1 MSISRRVFIKSG
13 ISALSVSLIAP
24 RMLISAARAAGF
36 ETRQPGK
43 SKIFVVL
50 QLGGGN
56 DGLNMVVPYG
66 LGQYYSVRPT
76 LGIEPGKV
84 LPLNNQIGM
93 NPNMESLHDLFK
105 QNKVALI
112 QGVGYP
118 NPNRS
123 HFRSIEIWQTANP
136 EKIIETGWLGRYLD
150 YTEKGDNLFA
160 AVNVEPT
167 LPKTLAAN
175 KSLVPSVS
183 NVFEFTFRTDPQFAA
198 DREVQRKAFES
209 IYDSFT
215 LKRPEVDLLRKVGTD
230 ANDAS
235 DYLQKIVRS
244 YKSDVKYP
252 GGQLGNGLKFIAQMI
267 TGGVN
272 AKIFSVNLDG
282 FDTHTNQLGVQNR
295 LLKQL
300 SDGIAAFYRDLEN
313 HGLQDDVVLMTFS
326 EFGRRVAENNGR
338 GTDHGTAAPLWVVG
352 GKVKG
357 GVYGDHPSL
366 TNLDEGDL
374 KYNLDFRCVYA
385 TILEKWLGADSKQ
398 ILGQNFDLLPIV

>member
-1 MSISRRVFIKSG
+1 MSISRRRFLKSG
-13 ISALSVSLIAP
+13 ISALSVSLVAP
-24 RMLISAARAAGF
+24 KLFLSAAQAAGF
-36 ETRQPGK
+36 EQRQPGQ
-43 SKIFVVL
+43 SKIFVIL
-50 QLGGGN
+50 QMGGGN

-76 LGIEPGKV
+76 LGIEQDKV
-84 LPLNNQIGM
+84 LHLNNQIGL
-93 NPNMESLHDLFK
+93 NPNMDALHELFK
-105 QNKVALI
+105 AGKVALV

-150 YTEKGDNLFA
+150 LSQSGDNLFA

-167 LPKTLAAN
+167 LPKTLAAT
-175 KSLVPSVS
+175 KCLVPSVS

-198 DREVQRKAFES
+198 DRDVQRKAFEG
-209 IYDSFT
+209 IYDSFA

-230 ANDAS
+230 ANQAS

-244 YKSDVKYP
+244 YKSEVKYP
-252 GGQLGNGLKFIAQMI
+252 NGQVGNGLKFIAQMI

-282 FDTHTNQLGVQNR
+282 FDTHTNQLGQQNR

-300 SDGIAAFYRDLEN
+300 SDGIAAFYQDLQL

-338 GTDHGTAAPLWVVG
+338 GTDHGTAGPLFVVG
-352 GKVKG
+352 GRIKG
-357 GVYGDHPSL
+357 GVYGEQPSL

-374 KYNLDFRCVYA
+374 KYNVDFRCVYA
-385 TILEKWLGADSKQ
+385 TMLEKWLGADSRQ
-398 ILGQNFDLLPIV
+398 ILGQNFDILPIV

>member
-1 MSISRRVFIKSG
+1 MSISRRTFIKSG

-24 RMLISAARAAGF
+24 RLFLSSAQAAGF
-36 ETRQPGK
+36 DTRQPGE
-43 SKIFVVL
+43 SKIFVIL
-50 QLGGGN
+50 QMGGGN

-76 LGIEPGKV
+76 IGIEQSKV
-84 LPLNNQIGM
+84 LHLNNQIGL
-93 NPNMESLHDLFK
+93 NPNMDALHELYK
-105 QNKVALI
+105 AGKVALV

-118 NPNRS
+118 SPNRS

-136 EKIIETGWLGRYLD
+136 EKIIDTGWLGRYLD
-150 YTEKGDNLFA
+150 LSQSGDNLFA

-167 LPKTLAAN
+167 LPKTLAAT
-175 KSLVPSVS
+175 KCLVPSVN

-198 DREVQRKAFES
+198 DRDVQRKAFEG
-209 IYDSFT
+209 IYDSFA

-230 ANDAS
+230 ANQAS
-235 DYLQKIVRS
+235 DYLQKIVRN
-244 YKSDVKYP
+244 YKSEVKYP
-252 GGQLGNGLKFIAQMI
+252 NGQVGNGLKFIAQMI
-267 TGGVN
+267 SGGVN
-272 AKIFSVNLDG
+272 ARIFSVNLDG
-282 FDTHTNQLGVQNR
+282 FDTHTNQLGAQNR

-300 SDGIAAFYRDLEN
+300 SDGIAAFYQDLEL

-338 GTDHGTAAPLWVVG
+338 GTDHGTAAPLFVVG
-352 GKVKG
+352 GKIKG

-374 KYNLDFRCVYA
+374 KYNVDFRCVYA
-385 TILEKWLGADSKQ
+385 TILEKWIGADSRQ
-398 ILGQNFDLLPIV
+398 ILGQNFDILPIV